1 MASGYIYCFSNESM
15 SGVYKIGFTTRSPI
29 VRLKDANSS
38 DTWRPPNLYKL
49 EFAKLVENCKE
60 KERIVHNLL
69 EKFNSRI
76 SSNREFFRTS
86 LDNIKII
93 FDMIDGEWY
102 NESTDNEYN
111 QHTLENDLINN
122 IIRTKTK
129 NITPRVIL
137 TSDPIYTR
145 VTKTTVSTDA
155 VDYIT
160 CSVCSKIYC
169 SVKNYNNHIERNRCK
184 EPTNGFSCKYC
195 SKVFTRNYNKN
206 SHQIVCNSN
215 PNELLKLRQENAI
228 LKNKIKVSSD
238 I

>member
-1 MASGYIYCFSNESM
+1 
-15 SGVYKIGFTTRSPI
+15 

-60 KERIVHNLL
+60 KETMVHNLL

-86 LDNIKII
+86 LDNIKDI

-102 NESTDNEYN
+102 NDYK
-111 QHTLENDLINN
+111 QDVLNN
-122 IIRTKTK
+122 VISNKTK
-129 NITPRVIL
+129 NITPTVIS
-137 TSDPIYTR
+137 TSDPIYIR
-145 VTKTTVSTDA
+145 VTKNMISTNA

-169 SVKNYNNHIERNRCK
+169 SVKNYNNHIEKNRCK
-184 EPTNGFSCKYC
+184 PPVSGFSCQY
-195 SKVFTRNYNKN
+195 
-206 SHQIVCNSN
+206 
-215 PNELLKLRQENAI
+215 
-228 LKNKIKVSSD
+228 
-238 I
+238 